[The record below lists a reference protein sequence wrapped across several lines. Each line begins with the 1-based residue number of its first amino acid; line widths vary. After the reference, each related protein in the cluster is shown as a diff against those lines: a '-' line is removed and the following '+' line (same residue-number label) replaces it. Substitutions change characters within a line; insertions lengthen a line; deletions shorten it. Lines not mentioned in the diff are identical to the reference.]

1 MSSTSSQRAAALA
14 FLDSFDKLDG
24 DANIAL
30 RAPNCRHTMAPT
42 SLGFSPNMTNEQWAA
57 HLNSTKQVLTSFPVM
72 AKEIFESGNQ
82 VTVWATSEAVFRE
95 DAKDD
100 EDGVD
105 WTYHGEY
112 MFVFLFDG
120 DGKIERIV
128 EFLDSVKVVQVGA
141 LIERAKRNLKT
152 RKEGAS

>member
-1 MSSTSSQRAAALA
+1 MASTSTQRATALA

-42 SLGFSPNMTNEQWAA
+42 SLNFKPDMTNEQWTA
-57 HLNSTKQVLTSFPVM
+57 HLNSTKEVLTSFPVM
-72 AKEIFESGNQ
+72 AKEIFENGNQ
-82 VTVWATSEAVFRE
+82 VTIWATSEANFRE
-95 DAKDD
+95 EAKDD
-100 EDGVD
+100 EEGVD

-112 MFVFLFDG
+112 MFVLLFDG

-141 LIERAKRNLKT
+141 LIERAKRNLKA